1 MSVSTELNAPAVSG
15 EAMCPHRLVLEHV
28 TSRWG
33 VLVLI
38 QLLDRPYRFSELRRA
53 IGGQGRSISEKML
66 TQTLQTLE
74 RDGLVHR
81 DAKPVIPPRVD
92 YSLTDLGREAAEQVR
107 GLARWTEKRM
117 GAVEQAREAYDT
129 RRGADA
135 S

>member
-1 MSVSTELNAPAVSG
+1 MGVSESATVDRVRSAGDVG
-15 EAMCPHRLVLEHV
+15 MCPHRVAMEHV

-33 VLVLI
+33 TLVLI
-38 QLLDRPYRFSELRRA
+38 ALLDRSYRFSELRRE
-53 IGGQGRSISEKML
+53 IGQVSEKML

-107 GLARWTEKRM
+107 ALAQWTERRM
-117 GAVEQAREAYDT
+117 AAIQKAREEYDAAK
-129 RRGADA
+129 G
-135 S
+135 

>member
-1 MSVSTELNAPAVSG
+1 MGMGARETSLADRGRAADAVG
-15 EAMCPHRLVLEHV
+15 EGMCPQRLVMEHV

-33 VLVLI
+33 TLVLI
-38 QLLDRPYRFSELRRA
+38 ALLERSYRFGELRRE
-53 IGGQGRSISEKML
+53 IGRVSEKML

-92 YSLTDLGREAAEQVR
+92 YSLTDLGREAADQVR
-107 GLARWTEKRM
+107 GVALWAERRM
-117 GAVEQAREAYDT
+117 TAIQRAREEYDS
-129 RRGADA
+129 AK

>member
-1 MSVSTELNAPAVSG
+1 MKVSNKARDTL
-15 EAMCPHRLVLEHV
+15 CPQRLVLEHV

-33 VLVLI
+33 TLVLI
-38 QLLDRPYRFSELRRA
+38 ELLDRSYRFGELRRA
-53 IGGQGRSISEKML
+53 VGRWGGREVSEKML

-74 RDGLVHR
+74 RDGLVDR

-107 GLARWTEKRM
+107 ALAVWTENRLEQ
-117 GAVEQAREAYDT
+117 VEKARRAYDEVRET
-129 RRGADA
+129 RSRT